1 MTYARYIYVWL
12 GLIVLTALTV
22 TIADLNF
29 GKVAIVVAMTVAA
42 TKSVLVVLYFMH
54 MRTEKRLILKLLLPI
69 ALATLAI
76 FIGLTFTDVLHR

>member
-22 TIADLNF
+22 TLADLNF
-29 GKVAIVVAMTVAA
+29 GKVAIIVAMAVAA

-54 MRTEKRLILKLLLPI
+54 MRSEKRLILKLLLPI